1 MNIWGWGGNV
11 DRDHRNGG
19 QTMYRYLVI
28 IEPGDHNYS
37 AYVPDLPG
45 CITTGT
51 TYEEV
56 KKNIDE
62 AITLHLRG
70 MVEDQEPIPVP
81 QTTAEYG
88 DVSFPDSA
96 V

>member
-1 MNIWGWGGNV
+1 LNIWGWGGNV

-51 TYEEV
+51 TYKEV

-81 QTTAEYG
+81 QTTAEYA

-96 V
+96 A

>member
-1 MNIWGWGGNV
+1 
-11 DRDHRNGG
+11 
-19 QTMYRYLVI
+19 MYRYLVI

-51 TYEEV
+51 TYKEV
-56 KKNIDE
+56 KKNIGE

-70 MVEDQEPIPVP
+70 MVEDHEPIPVP
-81 QTTAEYG
+81 QTTAEYA

-96 V
+96 A

>member
-1 MNIWGWGGNV
+1 
-11 DRDHRNGG
+11 
-19 QTMYRYLVI
+19 MYRYLVI

-51 TYEEV
+51 MYEEV
-56 KKNIDE
+56 KKNIGE
-62 AITLHLRG
+62 AITLHLQG
-70 MVEDQEPIPVP
+70 MVEDHEPIPVP

>member
-11 DRDHRNGG
+11 DRDHRKAG
-19 QTMYRYLVI
+19 QSMYRYLVI

-56 KKNIDE
+56 KKNIRE

-70 MVEDQEPIPVP
+70 MVEDHEPIPVP
-81 QTTAEYG
+81 QTTAEYA

-96 V
+96 A

>member
-11 DRDHRNGG
+11 DRDHRKGG

-51 TYEEV
+51 TYKEV
-56 KKNIDE
+56 KKNIGE

-70 MVEDQEPIPVP
+70 MVEDHEPIPVP
-81 QTTAEYG
+81 QTTAEYA